1 MDFALSADQV
11 ALRDAANE
19 LLDGRSSIAVVR
31 AAMDRG
37 GLPDAQL
44 WSAMVEQG
52 WCGIAVPESLD
63 GIGLGWVEAALLIEA
78 AGAHVSPAPILSQL
92 VALDVMADTPW
103 REGLLSG
110 EVTAAITDDLD
121 APVPYAPSADVIVA
135 IEADELV
142 AIELAAPP
150 AVEAAM
156 DLTRPLGFVRGARSS
171 STVVG
176 DADAVTRFRD
186 LGSIA
191 YAAELLGMAQRC
203 LDMSVAYA
211 GERVQFGKPIGS
223 FQAIKHRCADM
234 LVDVEGMRSVVWW
247 AAWCASARHDDVS
260 VAASTA
266 KIWCSDA
273 ATRVLLGAMQV
284 HGGIGFT
291 WEHDLHL
298 YLKRTHLDAL
308 AFGSATWH
316 RQRLA
321 AILRDRVAA
330 GGSVI

>member
-1 MDFALSADQV
+1 
-11 ALRDAANE
+11 
-19 LLDGRSSIAVVR
+19 
-31 AAMDRG
+31 
-37 GLPDAQL
+37 
-44 WSAMVEQG
+44 MVDQG
-52 WCGIAVPESLD
+52 WCGIAVPESLG

-78 AGAHVSPAPILSQL
+78 VGAHVAPSPILSQL
-92 VALDVMADTPW
+92 VALDLLADSEWGP
-103 REGLLSG
+103 GLLSG
-110 EVTAAITDDLD
+110 EITAAITDDLA
-121 APVPYAPSADVIVA
+121 APVPYAPTADVVLA
-135 IEADELV
+135 IDGDGLV
-142 AIELAAPP
+142 AMELTDRP

-156 DLTRPLGFVRGARSS
+156 DLTRPLGFVGGDRARC
-171 STVVG
+171 TVIG
-176 DADAVTRFRD
+176 DSDALDRFRD

-191 YAAELLGMAQRC
+191 YAAELLGLAQRC

-273 ATRVLLGAMQV
+273 ATRVLSGAMQV

-308 AFGSATWH
+308 AFGDATWH

-321 AILRDRVAA
+321 TILRDRVAT